1 MLPKFIFVYQFTDRL
16 DSFNISQIIIDPTHE
31 KGHTLDLVLSGGLSP
46 DIIDICKFAVC
57 DHKAVIIIVPLQIP
71 TRPQPSQSYFSRI
84 LNANSASLFCAIFNP
99 LPFDIHSPNLDP
111 KIMLETLL
119 LHSQT
124 VLDQIA
130 PLTLR
135 KINK

>member
-57 DHKAVIIIVPLQIP
+57 DH
-71 TRPQPSQSYFSRI
+71 
-84 LNANSASLFCAIFNP
+84 
-99 LPFDIHSPNLDP
+99 
-111 KIMLETLL
+111 
-119 LHSQT
+119 
-124 VLDQIA
+124 
-130 PLTLR
+130 
-135 KINK
+135 